1 MAIPQPR
8 PGAAALITGASSGI
22 GAEFARQL
30 CARGHD
36 AVLVARRKEKLDE
49 LAAELRERHGRRVEV
64 LVCDVAD
71 ADDRARIP
79 AEVDGLGLE
88 VDVLILSAGF
98 GMGGPFIKQ
107 DPARIQQMTRTN
119 LESTM
124 AISRA
129 LLPAMVERRSGALL
143 VVSSYAGGQPMP
155 HFGAY
160 AATKAGATSFAEML
174 SCELEPY
181 SITVTALCP
190 GGVWTEFAEVAGME
204 HNAEEVP
211 KALMMKADECARQA
225 IEGLDAGK
233 RIVMPKAAV
242 RAFSFFGKHAPRRI
256 WLRLC
261 QRMMREA

>member
-1 MAIPQPR
+1 MAIPPPR

-22 GAEFARQL
+22 GAELARQL
-30 CARGHD
+30 AARGHD
-36 AVLVARRKEKLDE
+36 QILVARRRERLEE
-49 LAAELRERHGRRVEV
+49 LAAELRDRHGRRIEV

-71 ADDRARIP
+71 AADRDRLP
-79 AEVDGLGLE
+79 AEVEGLGLE

-107 DPARIQQMTRTN
+107 DPERIQQMVRTN

-124 AISRA
+124 MVSRE
-129 LLPAMVERRSGALL
+129 LLPGMVERRSGALM

-211 KALMMKADECARQA
+211 KALMIDADECARQA
-225 IEGLDAGK
+225 IEGLEAGK

-242 RAFSFFGKHAPRRI
+242 RAFSFFGKHSPRRV

-261 QRMMREA
+261 RRMMREA